1 MASDNAINEFE
12 IIRQVAS
19 ILSSQREPEIQS
31 TLSTIPA
38 QDTVS
43 QILSG
48 SQQSRQQK
56 RLKSAISYAAPS
68 HHSQMD
74 SFS

>member
-1 MASDNAINEFE
+1 MASDNVINEFE

-19 ILSSQREPEIQS
+19 ILSSQREPEAQNS
-31 TLSTIPA
+31 LATIPA

-43 QILSG
+43 QMMSG
-48 SQQSRQQK
+48 SNQSRQQK
-56 RLKSAISYAAPS
+56 RLKSAISYASPS
-68 HHSQMD
+68 QHSQMD